1 MNTYRNEDSLIAW
14 TWKRFMDTNGTDP
27 KVLLRFPMTKVEINK
42 IKQPILDNFRLI
54 YQQQAVV
61 RAMDAIQQFLQQE
74 NLAVPQEF
82 VVGGGSKVS
91 TIFDFFNVLQTF
103 VMISYFIAW
112 MDR

>member
-1 MNTYRNEDSLIAW
+1 
-14 TWKRFMDTNGTDP
+14 
-27 KVLLRFPMTKVEINK
+27 
-42 IKQPILDNFRLI
+42 
-54 YQQQAVV
+54 
-61 RAMDAIQQFLQQE
+61 MDAIQQFLQQE